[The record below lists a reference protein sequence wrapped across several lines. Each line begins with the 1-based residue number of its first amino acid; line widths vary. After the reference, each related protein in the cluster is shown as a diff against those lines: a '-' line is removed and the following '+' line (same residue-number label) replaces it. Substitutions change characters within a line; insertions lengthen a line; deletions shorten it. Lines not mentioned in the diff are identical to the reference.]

1 MSGDKDALLDQILCA
16 GFSETF
22 STKALTLGL
31 ACSFPHCPILAR
43 IRPSQLGQ
51 HPDPLHLI
59 TLHNPEP
66 HAAPSPSSC
75 LTTRLSLGRIL
86 LVSLL
91 ESLLRRHFFIV
102 AVDTQSNPFIIGWQR
117 DQMMVRLVVL
127 QSWALLMADFSVTA
141 EVGL

>member
-1 MSGDKDALLDQILCA
+1 M
-16 GFSETF
+16 
-22 STKALTLGL
+22 
-31 ACSFPHCPILAR
+31 
-43 IRPSQLGQ
+43 
-51 HPDPLHLI
+51 
-59 TLHNPEP
+59 
-66 HAAPSPSSC
+66 
-75 LTTRLSLGRIL
+75 
-86 LVSLL
+86 VSLL

>member
-1 MSGDKDALLDQILCA
+1 MSGDKDVLLDQILCA

-31 ACSFPHCPILAR
+31 ACSFPHYPILAR

-51 HPDPLHLI
+51 HPDPPHLI
-59 TLHNPEP
+59 TLHNQEP
-66 HAAPSPSSC
+66 HPPPSPRSC
-75 LTTRLSLGRIL
+75 LTTRPPSERIL

-91 ESLLRRHFFIV
+91 ESLLPRHFFIV
-102 AVDTQSNPFIIGWQR
+102 AVGTQSNPFIIGWQCY
-117 DQMMVRLVVL
+117 QLMVRLVVL